1 MKNLSAAEGSVKPPL
16 SPEEVR
22 KRYESFTEQVLE
34 QWGSKINDLDSRLVR
49 ERRETEAEMV
59 NLEYLNSLRTKSQD
73 ATLLFEELK
82 KSSKDWDTKSKNLDK
97 WIEELKLDFERAQ
110 NIIR

>member
-1 MKNLSAAEGSVKPPL
+1 MKNLSTDEGSVKPAL
-16 SPEEVR
+16 SPEDVR
-22 KRYESFTEQVLE
+22 KRYESFMEQVLGE
-34 QWGSKINDLDSRLVR
+34 WGSKINDLDSRLVR